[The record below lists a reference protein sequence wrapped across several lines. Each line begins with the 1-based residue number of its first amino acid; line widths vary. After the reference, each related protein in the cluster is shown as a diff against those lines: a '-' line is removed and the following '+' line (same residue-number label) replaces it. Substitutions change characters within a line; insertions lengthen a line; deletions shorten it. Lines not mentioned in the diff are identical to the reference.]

1 MPRESIWKMKKG
13 EISNR
18 VKLPEVTKLPDF
30 QKFVFNFLQIIFS
43 DQSVISIFPAENF
56 PAGDWLKNDLQKIE
70 NKFSSGRHRGTS
82 RLDEIILSSRVRC
95 RSRIEAWW
103 NSPKSTGEGVKEPCS
118 RASGG
123 NLFSIFC
130 RSFFLGVPLFP
141 QRERKG
147 NSKGAR
153 VPLPTPSTTKVLED
167 YLKHRVKIWT
177 RLKSGVLASPWPA
190 THRAKN
196 EKVDAETSAM
206 SGMISSRYHT
216 AHGARKPTL

>member
-1 MPRESIWKMKKG
+1 MIGAK
-13 EISNR
+13 
-18 VKLPEVTKLPDF
+18 F
-30 QKFVFNFLQIIFS
+30 QTNFLRVGI
-43 DQSVISIFPAENF
+43 AE
-56 PAGDWLKNDLQKIE
+56 A
-70 NKFSSGRHRGTS
+70 S
-82 RLDEIILSSRVRC
+82 RLDEIILSPRVRC
-95 RSRIEAWW
+95 RSRVLE
-103 NSPKSTGEGVKEPCS
+103 PRGEICCS
-118 RASGG
+118 
-123 NLFSIFC
+123 FFC

>member
-1 MPRESIWKMKKG
+1 MPRESIWKMKNAQS
-13 EISNR
+13 ITDSNCP
-18 VKLPEVTKLPDF
+18 KVTKLPDF

-177 RLKSGVLASPWPA
+177 RLKSGVLAFPWPA